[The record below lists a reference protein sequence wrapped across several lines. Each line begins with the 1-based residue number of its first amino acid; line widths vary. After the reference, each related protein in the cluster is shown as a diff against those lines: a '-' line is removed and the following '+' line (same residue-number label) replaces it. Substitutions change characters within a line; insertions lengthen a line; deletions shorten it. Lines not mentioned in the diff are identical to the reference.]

1 MGIWDIL
8 LIGVALSMDAF
19 AAGLTDGMREAHMG
33 AEKMLL
39 IAATFG
45 IMQCVMPLM
54 GYCFGELFSA
64 AVAAVAP
71 WLSFALL
78 ALIGGKAVAEFFKDR
93 KASALQRTGART
105 VGTLEI
111 AAQGIATSLDAL
123 AVGITFLAAET
134 SNSLPMSA
142 VWCAAIIG
150 VITFSLSLAA
160 VIAGKK
166 MGDRFADKA
175 KLLGGIV
182 LIAIGIKILLEGL
195 L

>member
-1 MGIWDIL
+1 
-8 LIGVALSMDAF
+8 
-19 AAGLTDGMREAHMG
+19 
-33 AEKMLL
+33 
-39 IAATFG
+39 
-45 IMQCVMPLM
+45 
-54 GYCFGELFSA
+54 
-64 AVAAVAP
+64 
-71 WLSFALL
+71 
-78 ALIGGKAVAEFFKDR
+78 
-93 KASALQRTGART
+93 
-105 VGTLEI
+105 
-111 AAQGIATSLDAL
+111 
-123 AVGITFLAAET
+123 
-134 SNSLPMSA
+134 MSA